1 MLQANIKNRTV
12 FTNDNLEIMRGI
24 NSNSIDLIY
33 LDPPFNKNKKFV
45 TPIGEEKKK
54 KNKNPAFDDIFKKE
68 DIKKEWLL
76 MYYKLYSRNP
86 DIGNQ
91 YNKWYLVFMAVIDRN
106 KIQEVFILPTIS

>member
-54 KNKNPAFDDIFKKE
+54 KLGIKNQIPINPAFDDI
-68 DIKKEWLL
+68 L
-76 MYYKLYSRNP
+76 
-86 DIGNQ
+86 
-91 YNKWYLVFMAVIDRN
+91 
-106 KIQEVFILPTIS
+106 

>member
-54 KNKNPAFDDIFKKE
+54 KLGIDKNPAFDDIF
-68 DIKKEWLL
+68 
-76 MYYKLYSRNP
+76 P
-86 DIGNQ
+86 
-91 YNKWYLVFMAVIDRN
+91 
-106 KIQEVFILPTIS
+106 